1 MLDRNARLGF
11 VVNAG
16 VCYKNTTLHFQ
27 SSNTERAPAPLNS
40 RPTGSAAEG
49 PGPGP
54 GPQRWELQGL
64 FPARRTGGRH
74 PTTAGLGGA
83 RLELMMKGRS

>member
-27 SSNTERAPAPLNS
+27 SSNTERAPAPPNS

-49 PGPGP
+49 PGPR
-54 GPQRWELQGL
+54 RWELQRL
-64 FPARRTGGRH
+64 FLARCTGGHH
-74 PTTAGLGGA
+74 PTAAGLGGA
-83 RLELMMKGRS
+83 RLELMMKGQS